1 MVIVLWNLFLQIVS
15 GILGLFLAQKYVP
28 GVEFTGPLFVFPRR
42 FDDLNAFFDTLF
54 FAGTL
59 LGFLNYFVKPL
70 LKTFTLPLRII
81 TFNLFS
87 IIIAMFIVW
96 LVKIFSPNLNIQGI
110 KPLFLVTIIVWALNF
125 ILIRLFPEK
134 PKFQASSS

>member
-1 MVIVLWNLFLQIVS
+1 MAIVFWSLFLQIIS

-28 GVEFTGPLFVFPRR
+28 GVEFEGSLFIFPKNFTGLS
-42 FDDLNAFFDTLF
+42 LFFDTLVF
-54 FAGTL
+54 VGAL

-87 IIIAMFIVW
+87 IVIIMFLVW
-96 LVKIFSPNLNIQGI
+96 LTQIFSPKLTIQGL
-110 KPLFLVTIIVWALNF
+110 KPLFFTAILVWGLNF
-125 ILIRLFPEK
+125 VLARLFPDK
-134 PKFQASSS
+134 PALQAKPR